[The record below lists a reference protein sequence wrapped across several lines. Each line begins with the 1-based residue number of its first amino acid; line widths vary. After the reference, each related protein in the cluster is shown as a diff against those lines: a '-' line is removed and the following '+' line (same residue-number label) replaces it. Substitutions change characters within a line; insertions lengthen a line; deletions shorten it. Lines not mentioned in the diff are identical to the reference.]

1 MTMKTSQPDFARFI
15 NSLGAQLGTSLTLQ
29 NGVCALYDGQNNE
42 AAIIE
47 LPEHSEMVIFHCRIG
62 RCPERA
68 PDLQRLLS
76 LNFDV
81 ARLHG
86 CWFAVDQGDVRLCA
100 QRELASLDEPA
111 FCDVARGFIS
121 QAREARAFL
130 QA

>member
-1 MTMKTSQPDFARFI
+1 MRTSPPDFSRLI
-15 NSLGAQLGTSLTLQ
+15 TSLGTQLGTSLTLQ
-29 NGVCALYDGQNNE
+29 NGVCALYDSQDNE
-42 AAIIE
+42 AAVIE
-47 LPEHSEMVIFHCRIG
+47 LPEHSEMVIFHCRVG
-62 RCPERA
+62 RCPERSS
-68 PDLQRLLS
+68 DLQRLLS

-100 QRELASLDEPA
+100 QKELASLDDSA
-111 FCDVARGFIS
+111 FCDVTRGFIS